1 MLEKFLKI
9 VESGYKV
16 RFDMERIDGALNIV
30 VSKGNA
36 IVNQHVNLNHAEDF
50 GLPKDIVIMTTI
62 ETLMRELEV

>member
-9 VESGYKV
+9 VESGYEV
-16 RFDMERIDGALNIV
+16 RFDMERIDGAMKISVGKNTAVACRYI
-30 VSKGNA
+30 
-36 IVNQHVNLNHAEDF
+36 NLNHAEDF